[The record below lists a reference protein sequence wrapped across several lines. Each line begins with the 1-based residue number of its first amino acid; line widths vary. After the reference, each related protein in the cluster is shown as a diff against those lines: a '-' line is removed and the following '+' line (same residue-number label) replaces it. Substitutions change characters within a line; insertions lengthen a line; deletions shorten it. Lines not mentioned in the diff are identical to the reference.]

1 MHIRRS
7 QHFYLLTFTY
17 IQTTYYYIPQ
27 SQPHRLKIYIIMLPP
42 PKINSNHTS
51 TTMCMNPKLTLTSHF
66 TYILFALLCIYSS
79 TIRFDKLHV
88 YKQLCTC
95 LYKYTICSI
104 VRPVCIIHLSRIM
117 YLFCIQLYYVSF
129 HTVYKMFV
137 YYIAI
142 HYGCVMS
149 TYLPDS
155 MTLMNLFHIYIIFY
169 FIFHYALK
177 NATLPNYCRH
187 NDPRFINRN
196 SIKLNLLKFK
206 CFNDLLHPPIC
217 PSCCFREQI
226 YGRDHISI
234 LVFFACII
242 YLVQY

>member
-1 MHIRRS
+1 M
-7 QHFYLLTFTY
+7 Y
-17 IQTTYYYIPQ
+17 IGYWTLNKYYYYYMFYCTP
-27 SQPHRLKIYIIMLPP
+27 RLY
-42 PKINSNHTS
+42 
-51 TTMCMNPKLTLTSHF
+51 NPLIAYNVF
-66 TYILFALLCIYSS
+66 I
-79 TIRFDKLHV
+79 
-88 YKQLCTC
+88 
-95 LYKYTICSI
+95 
-104 VRPVCIIHLSRIM
+104 
-117 YLFCIQLYYVSF
+117 CIQLYYYYVSF

-155 MTLMNLFHIYIIFY
+155 MTLINLFHIYIIFY

-226 YGRDHISI
+226 YGRVHISI